1 MGLILLVSETL
12 ERQLKVFFRVDMA
25 SPESINMVE
34 WPLGHLGPYIT
45 LGMCLGG
52 ITSKTGFGGLF
63 GLDFIGF

>member
-52 ITSKTGFGGLF
+52 ITSKTGVWGPFWA
-63 GLDFIGF
+63 